1 LKKIGS
7 KVFKVFLC
15 LILIF
20 IFSIVKPKQEAEAV
34 APLLAWGASIIG
46 GLVLDYAIDMGMEW
60 VDEQAKTK
68 WKDNIVGKI
77 LNKHGDKIKDL
88 KPTKKNGLK
97 WLFKAPKWLVSI
109 IMDTIRDSM
118 EDVATDD
125 KKRKDTRKKKDG
137 SNGYE
142 NLYEITTESTDPFY
156 ETGVCIN
163 SIGAYD
169 GGANLKDKKFA
180 AYLNEWVN
188 YKLTPVSY
196 AKASKLEISANKD
209 FSNPFTVYISGDEPC
224 RQMNLYAD
232 FEDSS
237 DSSKAVLWS
246 VPYSSSSAR
255 NILASK
261 ITETNQKYYSGI
273 TVSKSHDLLSGG
285 FKAFEKYLELLQ
297 TKNQVVLF
305 SDGVL
310 ATDGY
315 KGYLNLPDGAD
326 TDSVIEW
333 TEKSKDLPP
342 SVKDREFEFE
352 ADITLVNQEFQTI
365 QEGDEFDWE
374 LVLPELQAK
383 GDSIYNISYEYDYSP
398 TINNTY
404 IITENQQTEINN
416 EVVGSG
422 DDGDGDG
429 DGSGGSAS
437 KLDRSLLSYVKNAY
451 EYADDT
457 IDTAVDGLKDLGNS
471 AKKIVE
477 VYKVFFGWLPTEFQT
492 LMYSSLAIMVGLR
505 LFRK

>member
-1 LKKIGS
+1 MKKIGS

-34 APLLAWGASIIG
+34 APLLAWGASVIG
-46 GLVLDYAIDMGMEW
+46 GLVLDYAIDMGVEW
-60 VDEQAKTK
+60 LDEKAKTK

-97 WLFKAPKWLVSI
+97 WLFKAPKWLTAI

-118 EDVATDD
+118 DDVAKDD
-125 KKRKDTRKKKDG
+125 KERKDSRKKKNG
-137 SNGYE
+137 SQGYE
-142 NLYEITTESTDPFY
+142 NLYEITTETTDPFY
-156 ETGVCIN
+156 KTGVCIE
-163 SIGAYD
+163 SIAPYEYGRKVED
-169 GGANLKDKKFA
+169 LKFS

-196 AKASKLEISANKD
+196 ERMSKLEVSSNKD
-209 FSNPFTVYISGDEPC
+209 FSGSLTFYINGNSEPC
-224 RQMNLYAD
+224 QKLSLYAD
-232 FEDSS
+232 YNYDSDTS
-237 DSSKAVLWS
+237 NAVIWNNKDGQTGW
-246 VPYSSSSAR
+246 AA
-255 NILASK
+255 LATK
-261 ITETNQKYYSGI
+261 TGNDRKLYSGI
-273 TVSKSHDLLSGG
+273 TISKSHPLMVGY
-285 FKAFEKYLELLQ
+285 KAFEKYLEILE
-297 TKNQVVLF
+297 TKHQVVLF

-310 ATDGY
+310 ATEGY

-333 TEKSKDLPP
+333 TEKSKDLPTV
-342 SVKDREFEFE
+342 VKDREFEFE

-457 IDTAVDGLKDLGNS
+457 IDTAVDGLKDLGKS